1 VELEFHQLDLRY
13 EHLRRRAPE
22 REKRLLASL
31 ALTGQQT
38 PIVVV
43 GSEGVSRVVVD
54 GYKRVRALRQLK
66 VDTVLATSWELAE
79 AEALVLERLMRVAG
93 GDDIFE
99 QGWLLRELEGR
110 FGLSREELARRFDKT
125 ESWVSRRLSLVEQL
139 PLELQQRV
147 HEGQIVPHAAMK
159 YLVPMARANRKACL
173 ELVESLGKMR
183 PSSRQMG
190 ALYGAWLA
198 GNGEQRERIVA
209 APWLFLRAQEEA
221 RRTERADKPPVQQL
235 LADLG
240 ALGGICRRSCT
251 RLRAGLAQKLAEAE
265 REEVSRCLLQARA
278 DTGALFSLLERE
290 LADARPE
297 QAHRHP

>member
-1 VELEFHQLDLRY
+1 MELEFHQLDLRY
-13 EHLRRRAPE
+13 EHLRRRAPV
-22 REKRLLASL
+22 REKRLLSSL

-43 GSEGVSRVVVD
+43 GSEGSGRVVVD
-54 GYKRVRALRQLK
+54 GYKRVRALKRLK
-66 VDTVLATSWELAE
+66 VDLVLATSWELCE
-79 AEALVLERLMRVAG
+79 AEALVLERLMRASG

-110 FGLSREELARRFDKT
+110 FALSREELARRFDKSA
-125 ESWVSRRLSLVEQL
+125 SWVSRRLSLVQQL
-139 PLELQQRV
+139 PPELQRRV
-147 HEGQIVPHAAMK
+147 QQGQIVAHAAMK

-173 ELVESLGKMR
+173 ALVESLGSKR

-198 GNGEQRERIVA
+198 GSVEQRDRIVS

-221 RRTERADKPPVQQL
+221 RRGDKADRSPLEQL

-240 ALGGICRRSCT
+240 ALGGICRRGS
-251 RLRAGLAQKLAEAE
+251 RGLRGLAQKLAEPE
-265 REEVSRCLLQARA
+265 REDVSRCLLQARA
-278 DTGALFSLLERE
+278 DAGALFSLLERE

-297 QAHRHP
+297 PAHGHP